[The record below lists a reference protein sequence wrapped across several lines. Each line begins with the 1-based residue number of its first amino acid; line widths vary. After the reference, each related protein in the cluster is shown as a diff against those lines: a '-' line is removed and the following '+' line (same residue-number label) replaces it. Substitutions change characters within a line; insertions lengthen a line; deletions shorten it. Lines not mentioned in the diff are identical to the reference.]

1 MHITFVKK
9 RKADGSSC
17 GKCEEIERRLI
28 RDGHMASIDVVAVAD
43 MADADSLGMRL
54 AREVDTDFA
63 PFFIVREATQTRVYT
78 IYLKFVR
85 EILTPPA
92 AATPH
97 DSSSVVG

>member
-9 RKADGSSC
+9 RHADGSSC
-17 GKCEEIERRLI
+17 GKCAEIERRLI

-43 MADADSLGMRL
+43 MADVESLGMRL
-54 AREVDTDFA
+54 AHEVGTDFA
-63 PFFIVREATQTRVYT
+63 PFFIVRETTQTRVYT

-92 AATPH
+92 APVGH
-97 DSSSVVG
+97 NSSSVAG